1 MRHRLVLGVLV
12 PVGGLLLAACSGTS
26 TGPVGPADPASS
38 AATDT
43 PYSHASQVAPH
54 IMILMMEDRSY
65 GTMTGNPEAP
75 YIDSL
80 ARGYLRATAS
90 YGRGHN
96 SLTNYLELVS
106 GHAYE
111 SAGTSADCDPADC
124 GTISGNDIAGQ
135 LDAAGIAWKAFMG
148 DMPTDCDTSN
158 AGGKGGYGVRHN
170 PFVYFPAGRTSTE
183 CANDVPAAGMLS
195 ALNSSTPPDFAFFSP
210 NICENG
216 GGDAS
221 CSTIAS
227 GDSFLKQTI
236 PAIMATSWYR
246 DNGTIILTWD
256 ESVDSD
262 TSGSNGDN
270 GGQVLTI
277 SISKRTQGASTFAS
291 YLDSAGI
298 LRTVEHAYGLGYLG
312 DAANSNLS
320 LLPLGTKN
328 G

>member
-1 MRHRLVLGVLV
+1 
-12 PVGGLLLAACSGTS
+12 
-26 TGPVGPADPASS
+26 
-38 AATDT
+38 
-43 PYSHASQVAPH
+43 
-54 IMILMMEDRSY
+54 MILMMEDRSY

-96 SLTNYLELVS
+96 SLTNYLELIS
-106 GHAYE
+106 GQAYE
-111 SAGTSADCDPADC
+111 SAGTSADCEPADC
-124 GTISGNDIAGQ
+124 GTISGKDVADQ

-148 DMPTDCDTSN
+148 SMPSDCSTSN

-170 PFVYFPAGRTSTE
+170 PFVYFPQGKTSPE
-183 CANDVPAAGMLS
+183 CANDVPATGMLS

-210 NICENG
+210 NICDNG
-216 GGDAS
+216 GGDAP

-246 DNGTIILTWD
+246 DNGTIILTYD

-262 TSGSNGDN
+262 TSGSYGDN
-270 GGQVLTI
+270 GGKVLTI
-277 SISKRTQGASTFAS
+277 VISDRTKGASTFGS
-291 YLDSAGI
+291 YLDTAGI

-312 DAANSNLS
+312 DAANSNLTM
-320 LLPLGTKN
+320 LPLGTKN